1 MSFQTIFILVQ
12 FTTKSMQKEN
22 QQKKGKK
29 KWEKKENHP

>member
-1 MSFQTIFILVQ
+1 MSFPTIFILVQ

-29 KWEKKENHP
+29 K

>member
-29 KWEKKENHP
+29 K